1 VKRESTK
8 IDKEFYNSSSY
19 FDQEKKIF
27 TNLNNPLQK
36 YRISKVL
43 QIYTPNK
50 SQKVLDLGCGW
61 GTFCFA
67 LAPLC
72 KEITGLDISKKS
84 IKLCQKL
91 LTQYKKYNN
100 VKFICRDA
108 SNTKLD
114 SDSYDVIICADLIE
128 HLYPKVFEKVLD
140 ESRRVLRK
148 GGKLIIW
155 TPHGGHFL
163 EILKNHN
170 IILKKDISHVDYKSM
185 KQISEALIQRGFL
198 IKKNYYTESH
208 IPLLRN
214 LERILLHFFPI
225 MRRRIAILAIK
236 N

>member
-1 VKRESTK
+1 MKRESTK